1 MFSGKTLTLCAVA
14 LLSAS
19 IYAEP
24 CTVVIPRAAN
34 RGEER
39 AAAELVEHLGKALN
53 TDIAIQREGEAVAG
67 KALLVGRTL
76 AAKAAGVDTAA
87 MADEEWRLKA
97 AAPDRLIIA
106 GGGKT
111 GRGTLYAAYETLER
125 LAGVVWPCD
134 RYTHIPSL
142 ETLTWAAD
150 LDMTGNPVFRA
161 RGVYGYHKTPP
172 EPRRLYM
179 TRNRLNF
186 FHDEGY
192 AQDMKDLG
200 LDPVYGSPRACHTY
214 YNYTSDLEEADY
226 DCFSMDANGQRQ
238 VAKSASG
245 PGNICFTN
253 PKTRRHFIRRLREY
267 IAADRANPML
277 QDTPGPWIYEISA
290 NDNSASCH
298 CPDCLAAAEKYGAY
312 SGVVI
317 EFTNALATA
326 IEKDYPEVRLQ
337 MFAYTFS
344 EEPPDEGAIAAH
356 PQVLI
361 RLAQIGT
368 EFSKTRQSSR
378 SLLHPHNV
386 KSLEHLQ
393 RWSRYGTLSIWDY
406 SAIWGR
412 SKSITDFTY
421 IIPVNYKLYA
431 DNNVRYY
438 FAEFSTGRSIFYQL
452 RLWLGMRF
460 SYDPAADIDVELP
473 RFLHA
478 YYGPAAGTVKQIIDY
493 VNRKTSTFP
502 GDLSVDN
509 RQRTDLDQ
517 AFFRTVNAL
526 FDQAEKQVGDNRFYV
541 ENLLEE
547 RAYVDMIHLDRAAQ
561 TGLDAAQTEE
571 LRQRFLKNYPYHL
584 RTYVD
589 DDKVKAT
596 IAELEE
602 KYAAMASK
610 KNLTVPEQFKG
621 MDIVADL
628 AWPDFIPTHGGKAK
642 IVVDPDAVLGKTE
655 KFARDNVG
663 APFEYG
669 FYDVT
674 SKATTKVL
682 LPAEKIVQDGKY
694 HWYEL
699 GPVTVTPS
707 CYVYADKSWWIQHGV
722 SHLYQEGGNNT
733 YRVFFSFKLQG
744 PGFVAGAKTDPAI
757 CLDRILVVR

>member
-1 MFSGKTLTLCAVA
+1 MAK
-14 LLSAS
+14 
-19 IYAEP
+19 P
-24 CTVVIPRAAN
+24 CVVVTPRGAN
-34 RGEER
+34 RGEQR
-39 AAAELVEHLGKALN
+39 AAAELVEHLSQALKA
-53 TDIAIQREGEAVAG
+53 DIAVRQEGEAVSG
-67 KALLVGRTL
+67 CVLFVGRTL

-97 AAPDRLIIA
+97 AGPDRLIVA
-106 GGGKT
+106 GGGQT
-111 GRGTLYAAYETLER
+111 GRGTLYAAYEALER

-134 RYTHIPSL
+134 RYTHIPAL
-142 ETLTWAAD
+142 GELTWPAD
-150 LDMTGNPVFRA
+150 LDVSGNPVFMA
-161 RGVYGYHKTPP
+161 RGVYAYHKKPA
-172 EPRRLYM
+172 EPRRVYM
-179 TRNRLNF
+179 ARNRMNF

-192 AQDMKDLG
+192 TEDMKALG

-214 YNYTSDLEEADY
+214 FNYTSDLEEADY
-226 DCFSMDANGQRQ
+226 DCFSMDASGKRQ
-238 VAKSASG
+238 ITKSASG

-267 IAADRANPML
+267 IAADRANP
-277 QDTPGPWIYEISA
+277 QFEGTPGPWIYEISA
-290 NDNSASCH
+290 NDNSAYCH

-317 EFTNALATA
+317 EFTNALAKA

-368 EFSKTRQSSR
+368 EFSKTRQASR
-378 SLLHPHNV
+378 SLLHPYNA

-421 IIPVNYKLYA
+421 IIPVNYQLYA
-431 DNNVRYY
+431 DNNIRCY
-438 FAEFSTGRSIFYQL
+438 FAEFSSGRSIFYQL

-460 SYDPAADIDVELP
+460 SYHPGADIDVELP
-473 RFLHA
+473 RFLRA
-478 YYGPAAGTVKQIIDY
+478 YYGPAADTVKQIIDY
-493 VNRKTSTFP
+493 INRKTSTFP
-502 GDLSVDN
+502 GDLAIDN
-509 RQRTDLDQ
+509 QLRTDLDQ
-517 AFFRTVNAL
+517 EFFRTVNAL
-526 FDQAEKQVGDNRFYV
+526 FDQAETQVGDNRFYF

-547 RAYVDMIHLDRAAQ
+547 RGFVDMIHLDRAAQ
-561 TGLDAAQTEE
+561 TGLDAAQTEA

-589 DDKVKAT
+589 DDKVQAKV
-596 IAELEE
+596 AELEE

-610 KNLTVPEQFKG
+610 KNLPVPEQFKG
-621 MDIVADL
+621 MEIVADL
-628 AWPDFIPTHGGKAK
+628 AWPDFVPTHGGRAK
-642 IVVDPDAVLGKTE
+642 IIADPDAALGRTE
-655 KFARDNVG
+655 KFSRDTVG

-674 SKATTKVL
+674 SKKTTKQEI
-682 LPAEKIVQDGKY
+682 AADKIIQDEKY

-733 YRVFFSFKLQG
+733 YRVFFSFKLLG
-744 PGFVAGAKTDPAI
+744 PGFVAGSKADQAI